1 MNDDIWD
8 IFQHGP
14 NTVVYTFCAHR
25 TRLAATGQIGINQIH
40 PDTIDWVKHL
50 PNAKNVL
57 N

>member
-8 IFQHGP
+8 IFQHRP
-14 NTVVYTFCAHR
+14 NTVVYTFWAHR

-40 PDTIDWVKHL
+40 PDTLDRVKHL